1 VSKWFHYGFPQWF
14 QDGLGGSIWFQYS
27 IKSYFFITFR
37 QHCPKLNFVFCDCN
51 KKIFQT
57 VDMPVKST
65 NLDGNDAGIG
75 ALDGRIAGIVFL
87 IIYEKSPF
95 LKSEKAI
102 QTAFGNVA
110 ESDYMNRRWQR
121 CHLRSITETGFHP
134 TNPACADVSAFIVL
148 FEVAPDKKHK
158 TA

>member
-1 VSKWFHYGFPQWF
+1 
-14 QDGLGGSIWFQYS
+14 
-27 IKSYFFITFR
+27 
-37 QHCPKLNFVFCDCN
+37 
-51 KKIFQT
+51 
-57 VDMPVKST
+57 MPVKNT
-65 NLDGNDAGIG
+65 NLDGENAGIG

-134 TNPACADVSAFIVL
+134 TNPACADVSAFIIF
-148 FEVAPDKKHK
+148 FEDEPDKKHK